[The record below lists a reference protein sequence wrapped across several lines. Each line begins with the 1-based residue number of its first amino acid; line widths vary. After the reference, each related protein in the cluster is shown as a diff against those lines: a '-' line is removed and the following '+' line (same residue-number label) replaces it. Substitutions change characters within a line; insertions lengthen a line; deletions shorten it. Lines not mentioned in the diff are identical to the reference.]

1 MPENVNPSDIEPKDT
16 HTSTVL
22 RKLLEQAPTDHFTLD
37 WLFGHLP
44 ERSFGVIL
52 LFLSLIAMLPVISL
66 PAHTVVLILT
76 FQAFLGY
83 PKPSLPRRWMNRL
96 LPSKHLFRLRY
107 RAIPLLEKLEMIIRP
122 RWSFFLGRTRYI
134 AGLVIV
140 ALTLVAIL
148 LPLPFSNIPP
158 SIITILIA
166 LAYIEH
172 DGMLLFIAY
181 ALACIVVTAMLL
193 MVWAVK

>member
-1 MPENVNPSDIEPKDT
+1 MPENAIPSDVQLKDT
-16 HTSTVL
+16 HTSLVL
-22 RKLLEQAPTDHFTLD
+22 RKLLEQVPTDHFTLD

-44 ERSFGVIL
+44 ERSFGVLL

-66 PAHTVVLILT
+66 PAHAVVIVLT
-76 FQAFLGY
+76 FQAVLGY
-83 PKPSLPRRWMNRL
+83 RKPSLPRRWMNRP
-96 LPSKHLFRLRY
+96 LPSKHLFRLR
-107 RAIPLLEKLEMIIRP
+107 RHAIPLLEKFEMIIRP
-122 RWSFFLGRTRYI
+122 RWSFFLERTRYV

-148 LPLPFSNIPP
+148 FPLPFSNIPP

-181 ALACIVVTAMLL
+181 ALAFVVVAVMFL
-193 MVWAVK
+193 MV